1 MEKKRSLS
9 KHQDED
15 GTSTKNLSLLAKK
28 AGITEKDL
36 PLLEQALTHRSYIH
50 EVGGESNERLEFLG
64 DSVLSLVISEYLYTR
79 FPQKTEGELSKWRSS
94 LVNSRT
100 LAQIAA
106 SLNLGE
112 LLYLGAGEEKTG
124 GRKRAS
130 LLADAM
136 EAIIAVAYLTK
147 GLQNARS
154 FIIPLWQPYI
164 EALLTE
170 EKPLDPKTML
180 QEVLQQRHGEL
191 PTYKLMNV
199 EGPDHQRLYTMAV
212 YSRDRKIGVGRGTSK
227 KEAAKKAAEQ
237 GLLSLEKPDFCTIL
251 KNRKN

>member
-1 MEKKRSLS
+1 MKKKQSLS
-9 KHQDED
+9 KHKEE
-15 GTSTKNLSLLAKK
+15 GVTSAKNLSTLAKK
-28 AGITEKDL
+28 AGLAEKDL

-50 EVGGESNERLEFLG
+50 EAGGESNERLEFLG
-64 DSVLSLVISEYLYTR
+64 DSVLSLVISEYLYTK

-100 LAQIAA
+100 LAQIAL
-106 SLNLGE
+106 SLKLGE
-112 LLYLGAGEEKTG
+112 LLYLGTGEEKTG
-124 GRKRAS
+124 GRGRVS
-130 LLADAM
+130 LLADTM

-147 GLQNARS
+147 GLQNARN

-180 QEVLQQRHGEL
+180 QEVLQQKHGEL

-199 EGPDHQRLYTMAV
+199 EGPDHKRLYTMAV
-212 YSRDRKIGVGRGTSK
+212 YNKGRRIGVGRGTSK

-237 GLLSLEKPDFCTIL
+237 GLLSLKKSDFLTL
-251 KNRKN
+251 L